1 MENCGLITIC
11 FGLQVKFSGACL
23 WQIISYL
30 PFNTPPGC
38 PDVCGQQQDDGAL
51 FLKLVS
57 ASSVSPLFC
66 SLFKKCCQDQGGL
79 SDLLYMLCL
88 PHPRKRDRV
97 RVLVIAIVIRGNSV
111 HLQFTIFFLKGR
123 FLQGARALKAARE
136 LSETD

>member
-1 MENCGLITIC
+1 M
-11 FGLQVKFSGACL
+11 
-23 WQIISYL
+23 
-30 PFNTPPGC
+30 
-38 PDVCGQQQDDGAL
+38 
-51 FLKLVS
+51 
-57 ASSVSPLFC
+57 
-66 SLFKKCCQDQGGL
+66 
-79 SDLLYMLCL
+79 YMLCL